1 MPPVPHPLPPWRRCA
16 PVQVHEVPAD
26 CIIPATSRSLD
37 GSRRRIPRESPA
49 FLRFSRVLPTASPAI
64 SLTRIMMTKTITTT
78 DDDHNVDG
86 AYDDDSKTEESYS
99 DRLRGEGPV
108 G

>member
-1 MPPVPHPLPPWRRCA
+1 MV
-16 PVQVHEVPAD
+16 
-26 CIIPATSRSLD
+26 
-37 GSRRRIPRESPA
+37 
-49 FLRFSRVLPTASPAI
+49 
-64 SLTRIMMTKTITTT
+64 TKTITTT

-99 DRLRGEGPV
+99 DWLRGEGLV